1 MISAGLNVISCG
13 SNVPFADKE
22 IFFGEIGEF
31 ADKKI
36 SVIPDFIANC
46 GMARVFSYL
55 MNSNAKMTDSDIF
68 EDVSS
73 NIYKALKKTHQINS
87 SEVNISK
94 TAFEI
99 ALNQLI

>member
-1 MISAGLNVISCG
+1 MTKQAGASDG
-13 SNVPFADKE
+13 SVQAT
-22 IFFGEIGEF
+22 GT
-31 ADKKI
+31 
-36 SVIPDFIANC
+36 
-46 GMARVFSYL
+46 RVFSYL
-55 MNSNAKMTDSDIF
+55 MNSNVKMTDSDIF

-94 TAFEI
+94 AAFEI